1 MACPGSPP
9 YAVDT
14 RRRRQ
19 HDRPTVALPI
29 DAKEPA
35 IEPAAHDLCVHEIF
49 ERQAA
54 ASPNQIAVVFDD
66 KQLTFAQL
74 NARANG
80 LARELRLRG
89 SGPDVLI
96 GLFADRSIEF
106 VVGML
111 AILKSGG
118 AYVPV
123 DPLWPAK
130 RISLVLQD
138 TAVPILV
145 AMERSLDRLPSHDA
159 ELVCVESADAAS
171 KKQHESNLPSA
182 TDPSNLAYVMYTSGA
197 TGHPK
202 GVLVEHRGVVRLVR
216 NTNYFPFG
224 PEDVF
229 LQIAP
234 LCFDVST
241 LELWGPLLNGGQVVL
256 HPPAAV
262 SIGGLGRKIR
272 RYGIRTLVLTPPLFH
287 AVVDENLDVL
297 SPLTHLIVGGDVI
310 SVAHARRVV
319 EQLDTRLTV
328 VYGPTEN
335 TCITTA
341 FSPTAAE
348 LSGFTSMP
356 LGHPISGTN
365 VVILDESLRPVPQG
379 EIGELCT
386 GGQGVARGYLNQ
398 PELTAERFISD
409 PRTNR
414 VGQRLYR
421 TGDLARY
428 LPDGHLEFHGRIDH
442 QVKVRGFRV
451 EPQEIESALR
461 RHPGVSD
468 AVVLARQEQTGD
480 KCLVAYFVS
489 DSQPAPTSADLKA
502 FLKTLVPEYM
512 LPARYVIVDSFPLS
526 EYGKIDRITLAKRS

>member
-1 MACPGSPP
+1 
-9 YAVDT
+9 
-14 RRRRQ
+14 
-19 HDRPTVALPI
+19 
-29 DAKEPA
+29 
-35 IEPAAHDLCVHEIF
+35 VHEIF

-123 DPLWPAK
+123 DPSWPAK

-310 SVAHARRVV
+310 SVAHARKVV

-461 RHPGVSD
+461 RHPGVRD